1 MSMASSGKPT
11 PKGNIVVTSSC
22 ATLGVAF
29 AGMAYT
35 TAKNGC
41 NGLVKSGAVQLSS
54 SNICVNAVAPGP
66 TTTSIF
72 ATSELA
78 EEGAE
83 YKLEKT
89 AEEIQND
96 AAPEEIANFAVSLA
110 SDLPMAM
117 NGQVIVADSG
127 KSVAESEETF
137 IGPVPAVNT
146 FIL

>member
-22 ATLGVAF
+22 ATLGGAF

-89 AEEIQND
+89 AEEIQNES
-96 AAPEEIANFAVSLA
+96 ATIY
-110 SDLPMAM
+110 
-117 NGQVIVADSG
+117 QRSG
-127 KSVAESEETF
+127 VGE
-137 IGPVPAVNT
+137 G
-146 FIL
+146 